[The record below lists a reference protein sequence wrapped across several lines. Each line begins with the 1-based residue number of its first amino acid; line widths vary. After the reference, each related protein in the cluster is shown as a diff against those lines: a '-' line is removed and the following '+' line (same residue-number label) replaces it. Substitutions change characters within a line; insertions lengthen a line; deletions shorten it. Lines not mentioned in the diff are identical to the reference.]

1 MSHNTD
7 KNFGVP
13 WGPES
18 LIRVMNERQQ
28 KIYDELLEKSGNPGK
43 SRKKRL
49 KGIAKRRARSEI
61 RREKS
66 EADRENSG
74 KLYRE
79 NIGLGQ
85 DNSPEFT
92 DSTADR
98 LVSEIMGNLELP
110 EPQFLQFVR
119 TRKAWYRDLLLGW
132 SPEVPRDSRFWFL
145 KGLLETYWDN
155 PGDLLSY
162 AKGNLERT

>member
-1 MSHNTD
+1 
-7 KNFGVP
+7 
-13 WGPES
+13 
-18 LIRVMNERQQ
+18 MNERQQ
-28 KIYDELLEKSGNPGK
+28 KIYEELLKKSGNPGK
-43 SRKKRL
+43 SRRKRL

-92 DSTADR
+92 EASANR
-98 LVSEIMGNLELP
+98 LVSEISGNLGLP